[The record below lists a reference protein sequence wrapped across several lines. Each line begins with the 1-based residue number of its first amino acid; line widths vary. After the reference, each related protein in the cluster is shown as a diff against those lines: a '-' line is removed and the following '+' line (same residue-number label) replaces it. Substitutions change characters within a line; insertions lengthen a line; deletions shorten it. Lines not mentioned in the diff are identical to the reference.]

1 MLPFV
6 VLEDQKQQ
14 KQSELIAELHW
25 SNLHPAKSK
34 INNQLQGKE
43 KYLTQSNDLNNIKI
57 PCF

>member
-25 SNLHPAKSK
+25 SNLHPTKSK
-34 INNQLQGKE
+34 ITNQLQGKE

-57 PCF
+57 FCF